1 MFKGFYNLTSGMLSQ
16 GRRLD
21 VVSNNMTNISTAGYK
36 ADRYTD
42 STFQD
47 VLISRVGNKNKAV
60 STEMGEETYILAPSE
75 LVTDFTQGSMEETTL
90 PLDFAI
96 IGDGFFAI
104 DRDGDVAYTRNGSF
118 NLDDEG
124 YLCLWGQ
131 GRVLNSEGQP
141 IQLPTDHIY
150 VNKLGE
156 IYTEADRNYLG
167 TLGIYAADD
176 TANLERNEYG
186 LFTGGNFQLSENYE
200 IRHRMVERSN
210 VNMVEE
216 MVLMMSSQRALQSA
230 AQMSKIY
237 DAVMS
242 KATTELGRMG

>member
-1 MFKGFYNLTSGMLSQ
+1 MFKGFYQLTSAMLSQ

-21 VVSNNMTNISTAGYK
+21 VVSHNMTNISTAGYK
-36 ADRYTD
+36 LDRYTD

-167 TLGIYAADD
+167 TLGIYATENTED
-176 TANLERNEYG
+176 LERNEYG

-230 AQMSKIY
+230 VQMSKIY

>member
-1 MFKGFYNLTSGMLSQ
+1 MFKGFYQLTSAMLSQ

-21 VVSNNMTNISTAGYK
+21 VGSHNMTNISTAGYK
-36 ADRYTD
+36 LDRYTD

>member
-1 MFKGFYNLTSGMLSQ
+1 MFKGFYQLTSAMLSQ

-21 VVSNNMTNISTAGYK
+21 VVSHNMTNISTAGYK
-36 ADRYTD
+36 LDRYTD

-167 TLGIYAADD
+167 TLGIYATENTED
-176 TANLERNEYG
+176 LERNEYG

-210 VNMVEE
+210 VNMVEG

>member
-1 MFKGFYNLTSGMLSQ
+1 MFKGFYQLTSAMLSQ

-21 VVSNNMTNISTAGYK
+21 VVSHNMTNISTAGYK
-36 ADRYTD
+36 LDRYTD

-150 VNKLGE
+150 VNKLDE

>member
-1 MFKGFYNLTSGMLSQ
+1 MFKGFYQLTSAMLSQ

-21 VVSNNMTNISTAGYK
+21 VVSHNMTNISTAGYK
-36 ADRYTD
+36 LDRYTD

-47 VLISRVGNKNKAV
+47 VLISRVGNKDKAV

-167 TLGIYAADD
+167 TLGIYATENTED
-176 TANLERNEYG
+176 LERNEYG

>member
-1 MFKGFYNLTSGMLSQ
+1 MFKGFYQLTSAMLSQ

-21 VVSNNMTNISTAGYK
+21 VVSHNMTNISTAGYK
-36 ADRYTD
+36 LDRYTD

-167 TLGIYAADD
+167 TLGIYATENTED
-176 TANLERNEYG
+176 LERNEYG

-230 AQMSKIY
+230 AQMSKLY

>member
-1 MFKGFYNLTSGMLSQ
+1 MFKGFYQLTSAMLSQ

-21 VVSNNMTNISTAGYK
+21 VVSHNMTNISTAGYK
-36 ADRYTD
+36 LDRYTD

-230 AQMSKIY
+230 AEILKIY
-237 DAVMS
+237 DQVIS
-242 KATTELGRMG
+242 KDTTEIGRM

>member
-1 MFKGFYNLTSGMLSQ
+1 MFKGFYQLTSAMLSQ

-21 VVSNNMTNISTAGYK
+21 VVSHNMTNISTAGYK
-36 ADRYTD
+36 LDRYTD

-167 TLGIYAADD
+167 TLGIYATENTED
-176 TANLERNEYG
+176 LERNEYG

-216 MVLMMSSQRALQSA
+216 MVLMMSSQRAL
-230 AQMSKIY
+230 MSKIY

>member
-1 MFKGFYNLTSGMLSQ
+1 MFKGFYQLTSAMLSQ

-21 VVSNNMTNISTAGYK
+21 VVSHNMTNISTAGYK
-36 ADRYTD
+36 LDRDTD

>member
-1 MFKGFYNLTSGMLSQ
+1 MFKGFYQLTSAMLSQ

-21 VVSNNMTNISTAGYK
+21 VVSHNMTNISTAGYK
-36 ADRYTD
+36 LDRYTD

>member
-1 MFKGFYNLTSGMLSQ
+1 MFKGFYQLTSAMLSQ

-21 VVSNNMTNISTAGYK
+21 VVSHNMTNISTAGYK
-36 ADRYTD
+36 LDRYTD

-60 STEMGEETYILAPSE
+60 STEMGEETYSLAPSE

-167 TLGIYAADD
+167 TLGIYATENTED
-176 TANLERNEYG
+176 LERNEYG

>member
-1 MFKGFYNLTSGMLSQ
+1 MFKGFYQLTSGMLSQ

-21 VVSNNMTNISTAGYK
+21 VVSHNMTNISTAGYK
-36 ADRYTD
+36 AERYTD
-42 STFQD
+42 STFEE
-47 VLISRVGNKNKAV
+47 VMISRVGNKNKAV

>member
-1 MFKGFYNLTSGMLSQ
+1 MFKGFYQLTSAMLSQ

-21 VVSNNMTNISTAGYK
+21 VVSHNMTNISTAGYK
-36 ADRYTD
+36 LDRYTD

-150 VNKLGE
+150 VTTPGE

>member
-1 MFKGFYNLTSGMLSQ
+1 MFKGFYQLTSAMLSQ

-21 VVSNNMTNISTAGYK
+21 VVSHNMTNISTAGYK
-36 ADRYTD
+36 LDRYTD

-75 LVTDFTQGSMEETTL
+75 LVTDFTQGSMEETPL

>member
-1 MFKGFYNLTSGMLSQ
+1 MFKGFYQLTSAMLSQ

-21 VVSNNMTNISTAGYK
+21 VVSHNMTNISTAGYK
-36 ADRYTD
+36 LDRYTD

-167 TLGIYAADD
+167 TLGIYATENTED
-176 TANLERNEYG
+176 LERNEYG

-216 MVLMMSSQRALQSA
+216 MVLMMSSQQALQSA